1 MNKHLFYYL
10 AIGCILVMGITAC
23 GSDDTPEPSNEN
35 LYFPPL
41 TGSTWESLTPQNLG
55 WNTDKI
61 PALLT
66 FLENNNTRAF
76 ILLKDGKIVMEHYFG
91 TTFSGAT
98 FTANSNWYWASAGK
112 TLTAFMV
119 GIAQEE
125 NYLSLQ
131 DPTSNY
137 LGQGWT
143 SLTPTQENAITV
155 WHQLTMTTGL
165 DDGVANPDCTEPE
178 CLTYLATP
186 STRWAYHNAPYT
198 LLDNVV
204 EGAVSKDFDA
214 YFDEKLANKIG
225 MVGFWNYIDFNH
237 VYFSTPRSMAR
248 FGLLILNK
256 GKWQEEAVMTDL
268 DFFEEMTNTSQNL
281 NQSYGYLWWL
291 NGKAS
296 FKVPSLQTTF
306 QGSIAPNAPSDMIAA
321 MGRDGQLLNVIPSKG
336 LVMVRMGDTPDN
348 SLVPFTFQD
357 EIWGRINEI
366 ID

>member
-1 MNKHLFYYL
+1 MNKYLLYYL
-10 AIGCILVMGITAC
+10 AISCIVAMGITAC
-23 GSDDTPEPSNEN
+23 GSDDAPQPNTE

-41 TGSTWESLTPQNLG
+41 TGSTWENLTPQDLG

-76 ILLKDGKIVMEHYFG
+76 LLLKDGKIVMEHYFG
-91 TTFSGAT
+91 TTFVGTT

-112 TLTAFMV
+112 TLTAFVV
-119 GIAQEE
+119 GIAQQE

-131 DPTSNY
+131 DPTSDY

-143 SLTPTQENAITV
+143 SLTPAQESAITV

-165 DDGVANPDCTEPE
+165 DDGVANRDCTDSE
-178 CLTYLATP
+178 CLTFLASP

-204 EGAVSKDFDA
+204 EEATSQDFDA
-214 YFDEKLANKIG
+214 YFENKLSNKIG
-225 MVGFWNYIDFNH
+225 MTGFWSYIDFNH

-248 FGLLILNK
+248 FGLLVLNK
-256 GKWQEEAVMTDL
+256 GKWQDEAIMTDL
-268 DFFEEMTNTSQNL
+268 DFFEAMTNTSQNL
-281 NQSYGYLWWL
+281 NLSYGYLWWL
-291 NGKAS
+291 NGKSS

-306 QGSIAPNAPSDMIAA
+306 PGSITPSAPSDMVAA
-321 MGRDGQLLNVIPSKG
+321 MGRDGQLLNVVPSKG
-336 LVMVRMGDTPDN
+336 LVMVRMGDSPDN

-357 EIWGRINEI
+357 EIWKKINEI
-366 ID
+366 IN